1 MKLLKTFMFQEVLG
15 KEVFTES
22 VGAAVAEGYSL
33 TSLSRQTVFSKKINQ
48 NVTNSKMHFA
58 GLCINKILRYIVL
71 SGIFINTEAAL
82 TNNNDN
88 RSKERGM

>member
-1 MKLLKTFMFQEVLG
+1 MFQEVLG

-33 TSLSRQTVFSKKINQ
+33 TSLSRQIVFGKKINQ

-58 GLCINKILRYIVL
+58 GLCIKNPKYSSLGTL
-71 SGIFINTEAAL
+71 CSLASSSTQ
-82 TNNNDN
+82 
-88 RSKERGM
+88 KQP